1 MSSLTR
7 WVIGLLGGFALLCAA
22 ASTLYVQDTTE
33 HAVVTR
39 FGEPV
44 RIDEEAG
51 LRFRFPLGIEKVQ
64 RISNRLHLLIPTEAE
79 YLTKDKRNL
88 TISCLLLWKVSD
100 PLLFVRSVGDRD
112 GAEARLSFVL
122 SSEVGNALGNVEFS
136 DILLTDEE
144 SGSMEQLTANLL
156 SNCQQIAS
164 EEYGIEVADVQ
175 IRRIGFP
182 DLNRTA
188 VFERMRAERQRIAVK
203 VRSEGEEQATLIRS
217 EAELE
222 KARILAE
229 ARREAE
235 ELRGQGE
242 AEATRIYA
250 DAIRKDPD
258 FYTFLRT
265 LEAYEV
271 ILDDQT
277 TVVLPADSELLDLL
291 MEGP

>member
-7 WVIGLLGGFALLCAA
+7 WVIGLLGGFVLLCAA
-22 ASTLYVQDTTE
+22 ASAVYAQDTTE
-33 HAVVTR
+33 YAVVTR
-39 FGEPV
+39 FGDPV
-44 RIDEEAG
+44 RIDSQAG
-51 LRFRFPLGIEKVQ
+51 LRFRVPLGIEKVQ
-64 RISNRLHLLIPTEAE
+64 RISNRQHLLIPVEAE
-79 YLTKDKRNL
+79 YLTLDKRNL
-88 TISCLLLWKVSD
+88 TISCFLLWKVDD
-100 PLLFVRSVGDRD
+100 PLLFIQSVGDQD

-136 DILLTDEE
+136 DILLTDRE
-144 SGSMEQLTANLL
+144 SLAMDQLTASLR
-156 SNCQQIAS
+156 SNCQKIAA
-164 EEYGIEVADVQ
+164 EEYGIEVTDVR

-222 KARILAE
+222 QARILAD

-235 ELRGQGE
+235 EIHGRGE

-250 DAIRKDPD
+250 DAIRQDPE

-265 LEAYEV
+265 LETYEV
-271 ILDDQT
+271 ILDEQT
-277 TVVLPADSELLDLL
+277 TVILPADSQLLNLL